1 MVSTLQ
7 RYHCGFLKDTLRVQP
22 KILVL
27 IINFFSLHFTIIEI
41 EGERGSSSQKERIL
55 RGKRGGGGRDEGL
68 QKSRILSERTF
79 CMSPIKDYISTFDQK
94 YKKIGKLNMKLPLK
108 ILALNY

>member
-1 MVSTLQ
+1 MVSTLL
-7 RYHCGFLKDTLRVQP
+7 RFHCGFLKDTLRVQP
-22 KILVL
+22 EILVL
-27 IINFFSLHFTIIEI
+27 IIKFFSLHFTIIEI
-41 EGERGSSSQKERIL
+41 EGERGSSSQNERIL
-55 RGKRGGGGRDEGL
+55 RGERGGGRGEGV